1 MLRGQASLQELIGRS
16 FMTRKRPPKSK
27 KKAAAVA
34 SASTSHDLDA
44 IQSVS
49 AYAAA
54 PKGRSLQPGHALCP
68 VCGVPT
74 PERMMNTHLDT
85 CLAQETLQRSK
96 GDAKQSTLQ
105 RFASTSGGIEVGP
118 IPAAPRQLRR
128 SATAAT
134 ISTSATEK
142 HKARRSSSDSAML
155 LRNDHQAELQHSGSE
170 EGTEEMLPIRKL
182 KQRSSPYSTPLQTVP
197 SAVAAQRVSGTQQD
211 LQSAAKDSA
220 LANAVHS
227 QLPAGSD
234 RCLHFQTSIVGRRF
248 RTNITCT
255 KHTQVALVR
264 QAENP
269 KDSNAIQVID
279 TARHAILGYL
289 PREIAQHLAGL
300 LDAGSIKVA
309 AAVDEPKSIAA
320 AVPILLEMSHAPGI
334 SSKGDVDQ
342 TLALLVKAAADWQ
355 ASGLQRQGSN
365 TGACLRSN
373 FLLMADIV
381 VNEDMHLLDDQETQL
396 LTSFKALGDEAQCLF
411 LRLFLRKGPWFRL
424 NTLVYSELT
433 DIPVSA
439 QQLCQAGMATPLYCN
454 SASSTSIA
462 AKTGSLP
469 ETAAAAAGSPLSPGT
484 STSQA
489 AVLSIGSDEQTMQG
503 APCSLVQAASCSV
516 QLVLEVAEILTV
528 AELQLLMSKLEVGT
542 QGRTTGISKGQMLQL
557 LKAGLEKVEG
567 SAAEAPFKQE
577 VLTSTGPCIKLEL
590 PMCSFINRVQRL
602 FFLNEAQNLSSFLI
616 ADLGVAKYPSYA
628 VTRSRSIFTTR
639 QDLLDYEQALQHA
652 AELDNAL
659 EDMDTDAADKA
670 LQPAFAAINA
680 DLHKQQPSA
689 CGGGCSA
696 TQMPFFLRYS
706 SAWVYA
712 AMATTGVSLMEKRK
726 QWPQAVELLQQLLGG
741 VCCLRR
747 RGEWWTR
754 LSVDLEHLGRP
765 DESLEMAE
773 AALADEWVI
782 NGDRVA
788 LQRRV
793 LRLGKPPRRWK
804 RPSWASVAMREP
816 LEVQIEGQPLNS
828 VLGVKSRFAGNGGDE
843 CSVEE
848 LALQYYAAETGG
860 NWTGTHAEGG
870 IWATLFGLL
879 MWDIIFMDVPDVFQ
893 TAFQTAPLDL
903 GTVVFYPSRKD
914 AIEARLSQVREGQ
927 GPALLQSCW
936 REHHGEWCRGVN
948 WDRHGLDD
956 LDSIAKCVGGQG
968 LAAVCRLLAEDF
980 SGWAGGMP
988 DLLLWNVNTCKAKL
1002 SEVKGPR
1009 DRLSEQQRAWI
1020 NALIDA
1026 EVDVEVLKVVEPRQ
1040 GTAPKRRRK
1049 W

>member
-27 KKAAAVA
+27 KKAAAVD

-49 AYAAA
+49 A
-54 PKGRSLQPGHALCP
+54 PKEGSLQPGHALCP

-85 CLAQETLQRSK
+85 CLAKETLQRSK
-96 GDAKQSTLQ
+96 GDAKQSTLP
-105 RFASTSGGIEVGP
+105 RFASTSSGVEAGP
-118 IPAAPRQLRR
+118 KSAAPRQLR
-128 SATAAT
+128 
-134 ISTSATEK
+134 
-142 HKARRSSSDSAML
+142 
-155 LRNDHQAELQHSGSE
+155 
-170 EGTEEMLPIRKL
+170 
-182 KQRSSPYSTPLQTVP
+182 
-197 SAVAAQRVSGTQQD
+197 
-211 LQSAAKDSA
+211 
-220 LANAVHS
+220 
-227 QLPAGSD
+227 
-234 RCLHFQTSIVGRRF
+234 
-248 RTNITCT
+248 
-255 KHTQVALVR
+255 
-264 QAENP
+264 
-269 KDSNAIQVID
+269 
-279 TARHAILGYL
+279 RHAILGYL
-289 PREIAQHLAGL
+289 PREIAQHLSGL
-300 LDAGSIKVA
+300 LDAGSVKVTA
-309 AAVDEPKSIAA
+309 TVDEPKSSAA
-320 AVPILLEMSHAPGI
+320 AVPILLEMSHVPGI
-334 SSKGDVDQ
+334 SSEEDVDQ

-381 VNEDMHLLDDQETQL
+381 ANQDMHLLVDQEMQL
-396 LTSFKALGDEAQCLF
+396 LTSFKALTDEAQCLF
-411 LRLFLRKGPWFRL
+411 LRLFLRKGPWFR
-424 NTLVYSELT
+424 
-433 DIPVSA
+433 
-439 QQLCQAGMATPLYCN
+439 M
-454 SASSTSIA
+454 
-462 AKTGSLP
+462 
-469 ETAAAAAGSPLSPGT
+469 
-484 STSQA
+484 
-489 AVLSIGSDEQTMQG
+489 
-503 APCSLVQAASCSV
+503 
-516 QLVLEVAEILTV
+516 
-528 AELQLLMSKLEVGT
+528 
-542 QGRTTGISKGQMLQL
+542 QGRTTGVSKGQMLQL
-557 LKAGLEKVEG
+557 LKAGLDNVEG

-577 VLTSTGPCIKLEL
+577 VLTSTGPCIKLKL
-590 PMCSFINRVQRL
+590 PMCSFISRVQRL

-628 VTRSRSIFTTR
+628 VTRSRSVFTTR

-659 EDMDTDAADKA
+659 EDLDTDAADKA
-670 LQPAFAAINA
+670 LEPAFAAINA

-689 CGGGCSA
+689 CAGGCSA

-726 QWPQAVELLQQLLGG
+726 QWQQAVELLQQLLGG

-754 LSVDLEHLGRP
+754 LSLDLEHLGRP
-765 DESLEMAE
+765 DQSLEMAE

-816 LEVQIEGQPLNS
+816 LEVRIEGQPLNS
-828 VLGVKSRFAGNGGDE
+828 VLGIKSRFVGNGGDE

-848 LALQYYAAETGG
+848 LALQYYAAEAGG
-860 NWTGTHAEGG
+860 SWTGTHAEGG

-879 MWDIIFMDVPDVFQ
+879 MWDIIFMDIPDVFQ
-893 TAFQTAPLDL
+893 TAFQTGPLDL

-914 AIEARLSQVREGQ
+914 AIEARLSQVQEGQ

-936 REHHGEWCRGVN
+936 QEHQGEWCRGVN

-956 LDSIAKCVGGQG
+956 LDIIAKCVGGQG

-988 DLLLWNVNTCKAKL
+988 DLLLWNNHVKEMLLSDDVNGNIRG
-1002 SEVKGPR
+1002 SFP
-1009 DRLSEQQRAWI
+1009 
-1020 NALIDA
+1020 
-1026 EVDVEVLKVVEPRQ
+1026 VVC
-1040 GTAPKRRRK
+1040 
-1049 W
+1049 

>member
-27 KKAAAVA
+27 KKAAAID
-34 SASTSHDLDA
+34 SASTSHDLDT

-54 PKGRSLQPGHALCP
+54 PKERSLHPGHALCP
-68 VCGVPT
+68 VCGLPT

-105 RFASTSGGIEVGP
+105 RFASTSSGIDAGP
-118 IPAAPRQLRR
+118 KPAAPRQLRR
-128 SATAAT
+128 
-134 ISTSATEK
+134 
-142 HKARRSSSDSAML
+142 
-155 LRNDHQAELQHSGSE
+155 
-170 EGTEEMLPIRKL
+170 
-182 KQRSSPYSTPLQTVP
+182 
-197 SAVAAQRVSGTQQD
+197 
-211 LQSAAKDSA
+211 
-220 LANAVHS
+220 
-227 QLPAGSD
+227 
-234 RCLHFQTSIVGRRF
+234 
-248 RTNITCT
+248 
-255 KHTQVALVR
+255 
-264 QAENP
+264 
-269 KDSNAIQVID
+269 
-279 TARHAILGYL
+279 
-289 PREIAQHLAGL
+289 EIAQHLSGL
-300 LDAGSIKVA
+300 LDAGSVKVTA
-309 AAVDEPKSIAA
+309 TVDEPESVAA
-320 AVPILLEMSHAPGI
+320 AVPILLEMSHVSGI
-334 SSKGDVDQ
+334 SSKEDVDQ

-381 VNEDMHLLDDQETQL
+381 VNQDLHLLVDQETQL
-396 LTSFKALGDEAQCLF
+396 LTSFKALTDEAQCLF
-411 LRLFLRKGPWFRL
+411 LRLFLRKGPW
-424 NTLVYSELT
+424 
-433 DIPVSA
+433 
-439 QQLCQAGMATPLYCN
+439 
-454 SASSTSIA
+454 
-462 AKTGSLP
+462 
-469 ETAAAAAGSPLSPGT
+469 
-484 STSQA
+484 
-489 AVLSIGSDEQTMQG
+489 
-503 APCSLVQAASCSV
+503 
-516 QLVLEVAEILTV
+516 
-528 AELQLLMSKLEVGT
+528 
-542 QGRTTGISKGQMLQL
+542 TTGISKGQMLQL

-577 VLTSTGPCIKLEL
+577 VLTSIGPCIKLQM

-616 ADLGVAKYPSYA
+616 ADLGVAKYPGYA
-628 VTRSRSIFTTR
+628 VTRSRSVFTNR

-659 EDMDTDAADKA
+659 EDLDTDAADKA
-670 LQPAFAAINA
+670 LEPAFAAINA

-726 QWPQAVELLQQLLGG
+726 QWQQAVELLQQLLGG

-754 LSVDLEHLGRP
+754 LSLDLEHLGRP

-816 LEVQIEGQPLNS
+816 LEVRIEGQPLNS
-828 VLGVKSRFAGNGGDE
+828 VLGIKSRFVGNGGDE

-848 LALQYYAAETGG
+848 LALQYYAAEAGG

-879 MWDIIFMDVPDVFQ
+879 I
-893 TAFQTAPLDL
+893 
-903 GTVVFYPSRKD
+903 
-914 AIEARLSQVREGQ
+914 
-927 GPALLQSCW
+927 
-936 REHHGEWCRGVN
+936 GVN

-956 LDSIAKCVGGQG
+956 LDTIAKCVGGRG

-1040 GTAPKRRRK
+1040 GNAPKRRRK